1 LNVVSCSRSWAVNW
15 REHRCEMGTCLRASP
30 CGRSHGSPLVEY
42 QQEDYD
48 MFIAL
53 VDASK
58 EETVGYLS
66 PGHTTAA
73 AVAIAQRPAETPDP
87 GELQPASR

>member
-1 LNVVSCSRSWAVNW
+1 
-15 REHRCEMGTCLRASP
+15 
-30 CGRSHGSPLVEY
+30 
-42 QQEDYD
+42 

-58 EETVGYLS
+58 EETVGHLS

-73 AVAIAQRPAETPDP
+73 AAAIAQRPAETPDP